1 MSSDQSAMLST
12 KVDREA
18 GELLPPLPLNGRG
31 SCRVLVV
38 DDDALVRARL
48 AALLNACEYQVET
61 AATGQEALARL
72 TGNPFH
78 IVLTDWQMPD
88 MDGLELCHQLRLAVH
103 DGYVYVLMLTVR
115 DTDEDK
121 LTGLAAGADAYLVKG
136 ASTNQILAS
145 LEVGRRITL
154 ALPLLQPHTWEQ
166 RGGSMIDPVTGAHN
180 LSYLV
185 HHMPRELARSQRYG
199 HALAVLSCTIDGFG
213 EYNARFGRAAGDKW
227 ARKFINGATDCIRKG
242 DWIAR
247 ARSDRYLIVLPETPA
262 AGARRV
268 AQKLEQRF
276 ARHPMSTPLYPVGFT
291 VSTEVTAVE
300 TKYDVDGALG
310 IEALL
315 RETVRAGSSDVRI
328 DGRGSAPEVADFS
341 FEFEAPVGGTHG
353 IN

>member
-1 MSSDQSAMLST
+1 MSSDQTAVLST
-12 KVDREA
+12 NFDWEA
-18 GELLPPLPLNGRG
+18 GDELPPLPLIGRG

-38 DDDALVRARL
+38 DDDALVCARL
-48 AALLNACEYQVET
+48 ASLLNACQYEVET

-72 TGNPFH
+72 SSNPFH
-78 IVLTDWQMPD
+78 IVLTDWEMPD
-88 MDGLELCHQLRLAVH
+88 MDGLELCRHVRLGVQ
-103 DGYVYVLMLTVR
+103 DGYVYVLMLTIR
-115 DTDEDK
+115 DTEGDM

-136 ASTNQILAS
+136 APTDEILAC
-145 LEVGRRITL
+145 LEIGRRITQ

-199 HALAVLSCTIDGFG
+199 HALAVLNCTIDGFA
-213 EYNARFGRAAGDKW
+213 EHNARFGRAASDIW
-227 ARKFINGATDCIRKG
+227 ARQFVNGTADCIRKG

-247 ARSDRYLIVLPETPA
+247 TGSDRYMIVLPETPA

-276 ARHPMSTPLYPVGFT
+276 ARHPLSTQLNPVGFT
-291 VSTEVTAVE
+291 VSTEVTTVE
-300 TKYDVDGALG
+300 TKHDVDGTLR
-310 IEALL
+310 IETLL
-315 RETVRAGSSDVRI
+315 QETVRAGSSNVRL
-328 DGRGSAPEVADFS
+328 DGHRSAPEIVDFS
-341 FEFEAPVGGTHG
+341 FEFDAPVGGTNG